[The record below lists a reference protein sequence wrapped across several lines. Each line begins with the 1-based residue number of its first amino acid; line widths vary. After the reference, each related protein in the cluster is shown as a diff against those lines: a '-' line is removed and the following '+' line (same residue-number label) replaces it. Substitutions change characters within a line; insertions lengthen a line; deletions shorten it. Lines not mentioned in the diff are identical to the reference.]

1 MMTIPAYAKVN
12 LTLAVG
18 DVRPDGYHD
27 LHSVVAPISL
37 CDIVRL
43 ESAADIID
51 ASGID
56 FGMENL
62 AVKAARIMR
71 QTSGV
76 SFGVSI
82 GLEKRIPSGA
92 GLGGG
97 SADAAAVIRGL
108 NTLWNLN
115 WSIDRLVEVAAEVG
129 SDVPALVHG
138 RVVLMEG
145 RGERVRPWPEGA
157 NDKRPLVLFKPDVH
171 GSTPAVYHEFRADDR
186 GKGLNDLQP
195 AACRLYPEIADAL
208 ELLKAAG
215 ADEVRMTGSGATV
228 FGRAAD
234 AGDGRRIMERLS
246 SQGWSAYVQIAD

>member
-1 MMTIPAYAKVN
+1 MITIPAYAKVN

-27 LHSVVAPISL
+27 LRSVVAPISL

-43 ESAADIID
+43 ESAAEIID

-71 QTSGV
+71 QAAGV
-76 SFGVSI
+76 SFGVRI

-115 WSIDRLVEVAAEVG
+115 WSREQLVEVAADVG

-138 RVVLMEG
+138 GVVLMEG
-145 RGERVRPWPEGA
+145 RGERVKPWTDGEVDRRPM
-157 NDKRPLVLFKPDVH
+157 VLLKPDVH
-171 GSTPAVYHEFRADDR
+171 ASTPAVYREFRAEDR

-208 ELLKAAG
+208 ERLMAAG
-215 ADEVRMTGSGATV
+215 VDEVRMTGSGAVV
-228 FGRAAD
+228 FGRVAD
-234 AGDGRRIMERLS
+234 AEDGKRIMELLS
-246 SQGWSAYVQIAD
+246 GHGWAAYVQ